1 VALDKKDLA
10 LLTVKK
16 SRNGARIF
24 IDLREKAKKQVEIED
39 FLKLKLVTKD
49 GKIIYNKK
57 ILRTEKEE
65 VKLDKKM
72 KDGVRI
78 E

>member
-1 VALDKKDLA
+1 
-10 LLTVKK
+10 
-16 SRNGARIF
+16 
-24 IDLREKAKKQVEIED
+24 
-39 FLKLKLVTKD
+39 LKLVTKD